1 MQRYFATIEYDGTQY
16 FGFQR
21 QEKKQ
26 ITIQGCLED
35 VLQKILGVSIT
46 IIGSGRTDSGV
57 HATGQVISFDC
68 VWHHPVSSLQKA
80 INAYLPKDIT
90 VVHLRSVPF
99 SAHVRF
105 SAIRRKYI
113 YYIYNSQIRSSLWRS
128 HCWHVSQSLDIHV
141 MQLAS
146 NYLIGIQDFSTF
158 GKPPQGISCVREVF
172 EATWRQS
179 HPQMLTFEIEANA
192 FLYRMV
198 RSIVGSL
205 RLVGG
210 GSWTVADFVNALNG
224 RDRSL
229 SGPSAPAHGL
239 YLASVTYK
247 DLGEF

>member
-21 QEKKQ
+21 QEKSKT
-26 ITIQGCLED
+26 TIQGCLENG
-35 VLQKILGVSIT
+35 LQKVLGLPVT
-46 IIGSGRTDSGV
+46 VTGSGRTDSGV
-57 HATGQVISFDC
+57 HAIGQVVSFDC
-68 VWHHPVSSLQKA
+68 VWKHPVRSLQKA
-80 INAYLPKDIT
+80 LNASLPNDIT
-90 VVHLRSVPF
+90 VVDLKIVPF
-99 SAHVRF
+99 SVHARF

-128 HCWHVSQSLDIHV
+128 HCWHVSQPLDVHS

-146 NYLIGIQDFSTF
+146 NYLLGIQNFSTF
-158 GKPPQGISCVREVF
+158 GQPPQGNNCVREVF
-172 EATWRQS
+172 EATWKQP
-179 HPQMLTFEIEANA
+179 HPHFLTFEIKANA

-198 RSIVGSL
+198 RSLVGSL

-210 GSWTVADFVNALNG
+210 GSWTVMDFVNALNG